1 MAYNYGKSVALE
13 CRSLGISWVL
23 HPVADLNLN
32 PLNPIANTRSIS
44 DDPDKA
50 IRLLS
55 RQIKGLQANGVAATI
70 KHFPGDGVDYRDQH
84 LMTTCNSLSRE
95 KWNQYHG
102 KVFQALI
109 DSGVACIMPGHI
121 TLPCYQKEKKEGHYL
136 RGH

>member
-1 MAYNYGKSVALE
+1 MPLIFQQDYEMGVGMQGMTPFPKEMALGATDSEEMAYNYGKSVGLE

-55 RQIKGLQANGVAATI
+55 RQIKGLQDNGVAATI

-95 KWNQYHG
+95 KW
-102 KVFQALI
+102 
-109 DSGVACIMPGHI
+109 D
-121 TLPCYQKEKKEGHYL
+121 
-136 RGH
+136 